1 MERSDVDGL
10 FWLVDKPDDKVA
22 GRLRFDPVEGA
33 KLGLIGTFKDFV
45 PSGSNPPVRMNA
57 IAGGRFLTLVDCH
70 FESVR
75 VEYAGGGQS
84 GLTRHEYRS
93 DLVLDGSHWDN
104 SEPLRF
110 KNVLLHLRYL
120 EQWVHAL
127 SSKPIGYED
136 RADDLP
142 RISHTFDAFERAAV
156 VDVGFGELGLSYG
169 QIQYGDPFLEA
180 VRRQNCYF
188 DLRLKESWSFDQIM
202 NWCWMLRD
210 LVALGCDYPSA
221 VTGVTFEHA
230 QQSGDVADEE
240 KQPIRPYMRAIGH
253 YTSGSYDSMSVGN
266 ALFTFND
273 IGGIAGVVEWLKV
286 AGRYRLAL
294 SSLLHNLY
302 SPTPYSENSFFNACT
317 AAETVRRIQLGKQ
330 NLNFG
335 KQLPELAE
343 QAGDTF
349 KDLVGDVNK
358 WAKKIV
364 QIRVNSVIHPGLQ
377 STDGLATSVLA
388 DSLHLLVVLCLLE
401 ECGAKEKASE
411 RIQYSNRV
419 YQLQRDLPTV
429 L

>member
-1 MERSDVDGL
+1 MERLDVDGL
-10 FWLVDKPDDKVA
+10 FWLVNKPDDKVA

-33 KLGLIGTFKDFV
+33 KLGLIGKFRDFV
-45 PSGSNPPVRMNA
+45 PSGNNPPVRMNA
-57 IAGGRFLTLVDCH
+57 IAGGRFLTLEDCH

-84 GLTRHEYRS
+84 GLTRHEYQS
-93 DLVLDGSHWDN
+93 DLVLAGLHWDN

-136 RADDLP
+136 RVDPLP
-142 RISHTFDAFERAAV
+142 RISHKFDAFERAAV
-156 VDVGFGELGLSYG
+156 VDVDFGELGLSYG
-169 QIQYGDPFLEA
+169 QVQYGDHFLEA

-188 DLRLKESWSFDQIM
+188 DLRLVEARPFGEMM

-210 LVALGCDYPSA
+210 LVSLGCDYPSA

-230 QQSGDVADEE
+230 QQSRDLTDEE
-240 KQPIRPYMRAIGH
+240 RQPIRPYMRAIGH
-253 YTSGSYDSMSVGN
+253 YGSGSYDSMSVGN

-286 AGRYRLAL
+286 ASRYRLAL
-294 SSLLHNLY
+294 NSLTHNLY
-302 SPTPYSENSFFNACT
+302 SPTPYSESSFFNACT
-317 AAETVRRIQLGKQ
+317 AAEAVRRVQLGEQ
-330 NLNFG
+330 NLNLG
-335 KQLPELAE
+335 KELPELAE
-343 QAGDTF
+343 QAGDMF
-349 KDLVGDVNK
+349 KDLVGDVQK
-358 WAKKIV
+358 WAKEVVKIR
-364 QIRVNSVIHPGLQ
+364 INSVVHPGLQ
-377 STDGLATSVLA
+377 GIDALAANVLA

-401 ECGAKEKASE
+401 ECGVREKASE